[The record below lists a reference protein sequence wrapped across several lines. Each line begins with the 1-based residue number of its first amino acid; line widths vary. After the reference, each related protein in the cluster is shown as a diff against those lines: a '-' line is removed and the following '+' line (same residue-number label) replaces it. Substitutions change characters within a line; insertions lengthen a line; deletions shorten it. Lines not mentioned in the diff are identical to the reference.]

1 MCTIVYYVQD
11 ILNPFLIGFA
21 HPGPGRMSLLK
32 QHIVPNC
39 WSADVGFQLCPMLQ
53 YAATSSISLL
63 TSAAHF
69 FCLAS
74 CHWTDSGHQELI
86 PDAPS
91 FSAHQGHVS
100 LACSPGIEARRVIC
114 CSLLLLTSSAHLCCS
129 LMRSLMLLTY
139 AAHVCCSLLL
149 SLSLLPLD
157 WLGPPRACPRCPK
170 LQRPPRP
177 NHSMLP
183 RH

>member
-1 MCTIVYYVQD
+1 MCAIVHHVQD
-11 ILNPFLIGFA
+11 ILHPFLIGFA

-32 QHIVPNC
+32 QHILPNC
-39 WSADVGFQLCPMLQ
+39 WSADVGFQICPMLQ

-114 CSLLLLTSSAHLCCS
+114 CSLLLLTSSAHLCAHLCCS

-157 WLGPPRACPRCPK
+157 WLGPSTECLSQMPQTSASTK
-170 LQRPPRP
+170 TQ
-177 NHSMLP
+177 S
-183 RH
+183 

>member
-32 QHIVPNC
+32 QHILHNC

-53 YAATSSISLL
+53 YATSSISLL

-74 CHWTDSGHQELI
+74 CHRTDSGHQERI

-129 LMRSLMLLTY
+129 LMRSLMLLTSSV
-139 AAHVCCSLLL
+139 AEPLATGLARATE
-149 SLSLLPLD
+149 SLSQMPQTS
-157 WLGPPRACPRCPK
+157 ASTK
-170 LQRPPRP
+170 TQ
-177 NHSMLP
+177 S
-183 RH
+183 

>member
-1 MCTIVYYVQD
+1 
-11 ILNPFLIGFA
+11 
-21 HPGPGRMSLLK
+21 MSLLK
-32 QHIVPNC
+32 QHILPNC
-39 WSADVGFQLCPMLQ
+39 WSADLGFQLCPMLQ

-100 LACSPGIEARRVIC
+100 LACSPGIESNLLLTSSAHFF
-114 CSLLLLTSSAHLCCS
+114 CSLLLLTSSAHLCS
-129 LMRSLMLLTY
+129 HL
-139 AAHVCCSLLL
+139 CCSLLLSLSLL